1 MSELTPDELTVLLIA
16 CEGQSMMPIGR
27 WEAPVES
34 LVKRGFLSRS
44 DKFNNY
50 ITDAG
55 RAATQQK
62 DDANF
67 KAVIETRN
75 AIVGAQEKAK
85 ARAEEIAA
93 LLAELA
99 TYSAAATGDDKV
111 KALRNWCNIILVRA
125 KELIG

>member
-1 MSELTPDELTVLLIA
+1 MSDLTYDELTVLLIA

-34 LVKRGFLSRS
+34 LVKKGFLSRS

-55 RAATQQK
+55 RAATTRS

-67 KAVIETRN
+67 KAVIETCN
-75 AIVGAQEKAK
+75 AIVVAQETAA
-85 ARAEEIAA
+85 ARAEELAV

-99 TYSAAATGDDKV
+99 RFSAQATGWAPQQSLKGWARIV
-111 KALRNWCNIILVRA
+111 LERA
-125 KELIG
+125 KELVG

>member
-1 MSELTPDELTVLLIA
+1 MTDLTSDELTVLLIA
-16 CEGQSMMPIGR
+16 CEDQSMMPIGR

-34 LVKRGFLSRS
+34 LVKKGFLSRS

-55 RAATQQK
+55 RAAAKQS
-62 DDANF
+62 DDDNF

-75 AIVGAQEKAK
+75 AIVVAHDKAK

-99 TYSAAATGDDKV
+99 KYSAAQVGGQPLG
-111 KALRNWCNIILVRA
+111 ALREWGKIVLERA
-125 KELIG
+125 KELVG